1 MTFDNQP
8 IYAPGH
14 THSLLLAAAGG
25 GKTTC
30 GAIPWL
36 QSLIADTNRAI
47 VITDSKEGEIA
58 AQCATLCDQYGRKVV
73 IIDPFHVLGQDNP
86 YWQSINPLGGVIEA
100 YLQEQGELIFSSE
113 NACQALIEEPPR
125 DQRNAYWRDEPRSII
140 EFAINTLLGR
150 HQTLATPGGVWGLI
164 ADPELLIQAA
174 EIEKEEGDDATRTL
188 ALHILGMTLNEEH
201 FPQHR
206 AAALKALR
214 IFGVGSALHQV
225 GTHIHRTHRRLIEEH
240 AIVFLVGPV
249 RGIWSG

>member
-1 MTFDNQP
+1 MTKVALTNQPMHGKRLIGLTFDHQP

-36 QSLIADTNRAI
+36 QSLIADTHRAI

-58 AQCATLCDQYGRKVV
+58 AQCTALCHQYGRKVA

-140 EFAINTLLGR
+140 ESAI
-150 HQTLATPGGVWGLI
+150 P
-164 ADPELLIQAA
+164 AA
-174 EIEKEEGDDATRTL
+174 EIGATKTNSY
-188 ALHILGMTLNEEH
+188 ADVKKY
-201 FPQHR
+201 F
-206 AAALKALR
+206 
-214 IFGVGSALHQV
+214 S
-225 GTHIHRTHRRLIEEH
+225 
-240 AIVFLVGPV
+240 
-249 RGIWSG
+249 